1 MGELFDLLQGHV
13 ERWDGLRDQTLSDE
27 ERRKTGKSADCQH
40 ISSRTYILPCLIPSL
55 VLKLPQILSTLDII
69 RRSSHFIFN
78 ATCFI
83 CASEHFLRRTSG
95 GVFVGGV
102 VSEALEE
109 ALEGDGLIDSFESLS
124 ASLAPLPFTW
134 KHKRSSASLLS
145 EKKTIKYTKNLMNIL
160 PGRLS
165 CERVTFQQMTLG
177 KYHSF
182 FPAVVRYQTT
192 PQGGSLAFELVIR

>member
-13 ERWDGLRDQTLSDE
+13 ERWDGLRDQTLSNE

-145 EKKTIKYTKNLMNIL
+145 EKNHQIHKKPHEHFARKTELRESHISTNDI
-160 PGRLS
+160 G
-165 CERVTFQQMTLG
+165 EV
-177 KYHSF
+177 SF
-182 FPAVVRYQTT
+182 FFSSCGAVPDHTT
-192 PQGGSLAFELVIR
+192 RGQPCI